1 MNLTK
6 TLPTLFICL
15 LPLSVSAG
23 ELDGKSLI
31 CIKQHTSWLTTGVK
45 GFHFNEPGYVTGE
58 ELVIA
63 DDTVK
68 VSALKT
74 DTPVNYY
81 RYPTEIVW
89 WEVYS
94 LDRKQLVLAE
104 TVTYE
109 SRVTGEDSYYL
120 RKYKCEVFET
130 RESYTETFSTYQQEW
145 LEKLQERMK
154 DNKIYPVMNP
164 TKTLLTLLVC
174 LLPLSVTAGKL

>member
-1 MNLTK
+1 MFRTFAL
-6 TLPTLFICL
+6 LVCL

-31 CIKQHTSWLTTGVK
+31 CIKQHTSLLWAGVK

-81 RYPTEIVW
+81 RYPTKIDW
-89 WEVYS
+89 WKVYS
-94 LDRKQLVLAE
+94 LDRKRLVLAE
-104 TVTYE
+104 TVTFK
-109 SRVTGEDSYYL
+109 SHTGEDDWYVS
-120 RKYKCEVFET
+120 KYKCEVFET

-145 LEKLQERMK
+145 LEKLQEKMK
-154 DNKIYPVMNP
+154 DNKI
-164 TKTLLTLLVC
+164 
-174 LLPLSVTAGKL
+174 